1 MTGREQKCTIFKA
14 SRKQDHYLYLA
25 AETELEDLPGGLLE
39 LLGELQLIMKI
50 DLAARNDLAGA
61 DIEHVRE
68 QLSECGYYLQMPD
81 ISRPRDIMGSTPGM
95 EGLQ

>member
-1 MTGREQKCTIFKA
+1 
-14 SRKQDHYLYLA
+14 
-25 AETELEDLPGGLLE
+25 
-39 LLGELQLIMKI
+39 
-50 DLAARNDLAGA
+50 LAGA